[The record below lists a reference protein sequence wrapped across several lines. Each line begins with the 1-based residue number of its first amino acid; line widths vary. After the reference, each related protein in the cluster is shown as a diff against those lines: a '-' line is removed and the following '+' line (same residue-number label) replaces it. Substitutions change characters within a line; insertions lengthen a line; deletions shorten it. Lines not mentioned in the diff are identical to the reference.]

1 MIYYPYVYSVGPN
14 FRIFSRTWEYPSRS
28 AHPRSQR
35 VTLAA
40 LGSTR
45 VEHCELALD
54 LVGAQKIT
62 PSRLSYD
69 FLGIC
74 SVPKLSS
81 QRGTLSGHFPHNLDI
96 TSSGGLVFVFLLV

>member
-1 MIYYPYVYSVGPN
+1 MNNYFLSVLVSRAAHFKSCYCLYFMIYYPYVYSVGPN
-14 FRIFSRTWEYPSRS
+14 FRIFSRTCEYPSRP

-54 LVGAQKIT
+54 LVGAKKKHLQ
-62 PSRLSYD
+62 
-69 FLGIC
+69 G
-74 SVPKLSS
+74 
-81 QRGTLSGHFPHNLDI
+81 
-96 TSSGGLVFVFLLV
+96 